1 MPARPQWRSRNFSRR
16 SHQPMAALEVWC
28 APSWQRAPPQPP
40 SGLPV
45 RAYPDSQ
52 MNFRAAGDPLLRGSF
67 DSNWQCRKR
76 CRYPDCGRRPFPPLT
91 GPRDPLCLRHRAG
104 EHALSLYS
112 TGPMSLAL
120 PARTKWAGAQI
131 GARPSIVRARSC
143 RRCPASA
150 PRRTCDEKETPPWPA
165 RSHRG

>member
-1 MPARPQWRSRNFSRR
+1 
-16 SHQPMAALEVWC
+16 MAALEEWC
-28 APSWQRAPPQPP
+28 APSWQRAPQQPP

-120 PARTKWAGAQI
+120 PARTEWAGAQI

-143 RRCPASA
+143 RRCPTSA